1 MKDEALVAY
10 CDRVEREFFRH
21 KGRPGTLS
29 PADFARAEEWYRVK
43 VPLPAAI
50 AAIESA
56 FESHARGRERDTEEI
71 NSLAYCESFLGRL
84 EKKLNRRRVG
94 RTRAPAR

>member
-1 MKDEALVAY
+1 MKDVALIAY
-10 CDRVEREFFRH
+10 CDRVESEFFRH

-29 PADFARAEEWYRVK
+29 PADFARAEGWYRSG

-56 FESHARGRERDTEEI
+56 FASHAGGRDRDAEEV
-71 NSLAYCESFLGRL
+71 NSLAYCESFF
-84 EKKLNRRRVG
+84 EKKLNRRRG
-94 RTRAPAR
+94 ARKRAPAR